1 MRTQEVVQILRTFKL
16 GSACFW
22 QRRVGRGAKHQL
34 PKCRRSCSHITNFC
48 APEGTTEEK
57 GRLPLSLNTPQIS
70 WVLRKS
76 GLFVCFFFNV
86 LILQC
91 SSLSYFRVLFSNLD
105 LDDSYSL
112 ERRVR
117 NAHLMNTELELPALR
132 YFAHPLGKQH
142 SRAAAGRG
150 LESTCLSWASE
161 LLFS

>member
-1 MRTQEVVQILRTFKL
+1 MQRKNVVY
-16 GSACFW
+16 
-22 QRRVGRGAKHQL
+22 
-34 PKCRRSCSHITNFC
+34 
-48 APEGTTEEK
+48 
-57 GRLPLSLNTPQIS
+57 
-70 WVLRKS
+70 
-76 GLFVCFFFNV
+76 LFVFNV

-117 NAHLMNTELELPALR
+117 NTPLENTELELPALR

-150 LESTCLSWASE
+150 LESMCLS
-161 LLFS
+161 